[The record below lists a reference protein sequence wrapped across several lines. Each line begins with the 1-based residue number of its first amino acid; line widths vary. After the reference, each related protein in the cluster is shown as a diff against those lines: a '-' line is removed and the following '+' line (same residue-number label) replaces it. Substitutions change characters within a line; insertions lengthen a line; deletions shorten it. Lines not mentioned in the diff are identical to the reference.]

1 MDSDGSSTVSVT
13 IAAAAWQA
21 VANDPEQL
29 CRQAVRATLRR
40 AAPAP
45 WLAAAEVSLLLCDDR
60 TMRGLNARYRHQD
73 RATNVLSFPTL
84 ELDPDRA
91 PPPAPGPEPLLLG
104 DLALAAETVRAEAA
118 AEGKLPAD
126 HLRHLVVHGCL
137 HLLGYDHEDAAGAA
151 RMEDLERA
159 ILAGLGISDP
169 YGPETSADAADR
181 ADAAHPGERAPPDGV
196 VPEAGA

>member
-13 IAAAAWQA
+13 IAAPAWQA
-21 VANDPEQL
+21 VVNDPEQL

-60 TMRGLNARYRHQD
+60 TMRGLNARYRQQD
-73 RATNVLSFPTL
+73 RATNVLSFPAL

-91 PPPAPGPEPLLLG
+91 PLPPSGPGPVLLG

-118 AEGKLPAD
+118 AEGKRPAD
-126 HLRHLVVHGCL
+126 HVCHLVVHGCL
-137 HLLGYDHEDAAGAA
+137 HLLGYDHQDAAAAA
-151 RMEDLERA
+151 RMEQLEQA
-159 ILAGLGISDP
+159 ILAGLGIPDP
-169 YGPETSADAADR
+169 YAPGPGDAPGAE
-181 ADAAHPGERAPPDGV
+181 AACGV
-196 VPEAGA
+196 LLEAGP